1 MRYIKKQAAPRLVL
15 VCSATTNGDE
25 VEFSKWS
32 ILFQFRTALS
42 LLGDTLPGG
51 RGGGY
56 GDFLTKFSTKLVL
69 NPRPEAFKDYAFAED
84 TADTPEAAP
93 GSVNNN
99 GDTGVKTAEGSAGQ
113 KDRYASGH
121 GKGN

>member
-32 ILFQFRTALS
+32 ILFQFRTVLS

-56 GDFLTKFSTKLVL
+56 GDFFT
-69 NPRPEAFKDYAFAED
+69 
-84 TADTPEAAP
+84 
-93 GSVNNN
+93 
-99 GDTGVKTAEGSAGQ
+99 
-113 KDRYASGH
+113 
-121 GKGN
+121 